1 MRPRWGQKELLPKE
15 ESPDRLGQ
23 GTLSYFHPEMRCCV
37 FFLKKSLLRVAEEEG
52 GHFAEA
58 ATPSEELVGGAL

>member
-1 MRPRWGQKELLPKE
+1 MAREWMVIHAQGMVGKVPNRVWGL
-15 ESPDRLGQ
+15 
-23 GTLSYFHPEMRCCV
+23 
-37 FFLKKSLLRVAEEEG
+37 LLRFTEEEG